1 MLSLAVNIANK
12 AIKLRYLAII
22 TSLWLES
29 SESTTALSEELIY
42 TQVETS
48 LQGDPRPMT
57 LHVFN
62 DSAVTETTHDL
73 HGDRSHLPSLLTYP
87 KVFSTLS
94 SSSHAKIC
102 GPGNHRPNTPG
113 LNIQGPS
120 MRRSVQRSPESERP
134 LRNHHL
140 GSSLVAYQVRD
151 LALSL
156 LWAWVTA
163 MVWV

>member
-1 MLSLAVNIANK
+1 MAVNIANK

-87 KVFSTLS
+87 KMFSTLS

-113 LNIQGPS
+113 LNILGTQHETLGPEKS
-120 MRRSVQRSPESERP
+120 RVRET
-134 LRNHHL
+134 LKK
-140 GSSLVAYQVRD
+140 SSFGEFPGG
-151 LALSL
+151 LSG
-156 LWAWVTA
+156 
-163 MVWV
+163 